1 MVDADKK
8 IVSVS
13 PRLAKFIG
21 SKASRE
27 KKLQAA
33 AMQAEFTL
41 RDTLIVLCY
50 LARDEDAEI
59 ASHARRNLIP
69 AARNWFI
76 RADRPDLPEPI
87 HEIVTKVINRVGLK
101 DKAESLSPEDEMV
114 RGNVGLLGLGEMIQA
129 IDHNNRTVWIT
140 LERHDERAV
149 VYTRNGKVVCA
160 VLGERDGLEALY
172 AAFSWVNASFSYVHS
187 EKPGEFKNEITA
199 NTLTLVMD
207 ALERSSAEE
216 AFDNIQSWTWRVRG
230 HLKIMN
236 VFEIAEIFEMN
247 SKQAVCSLKRDGEE
261 GRLYLKDSRIAN
273 ASLGDMTGMDAAC
286 YLLAWPTARFEISRG
301 GEDVQEVIHASM
313 QNLIIEAMR
322 LLDEGVTASEDIA
335 TELALIDEL
344 FEGRDVVMLPILEKV
359 RLVFG
364 ENEQARDVLETDAH
378 PLVRKAVKV
387 KISKTVHKYLS
398 PATEHSVRLKA
409 AQGKIP
415 VSTTEKLVLLSYL
428 SHDESLEIKEEAKK
442 TLASL
447 DMPTYRKGLGAELH
461 PSVTDFLVREMI
473 RDESLINVAA
483 SSETILE
490 ETALHILDNWPQD
503 DTIEAI
509 LGNRKLLER
518 SPAVIEKLCEMV
530 PDGSDLKTR
539 IDALE
544 EALLQGHTDLKIEG
558 PLSFCGLAGLTRAAR
573 QGGRSGTIVLESPS
587 KAGRVFMRRGKV
599 VGAVAGGLQGE
610 AAVKDMLT
618 WGDAR
623 FRYVLRTHFQ
633 VENLD
638 ATAMEEFLATTSAGP
653 FAPDPAVS
661 GMRVI
666 SGNLEVLDI
675 FEVLSALEGTPV
687 PLALTV
693 FCEEGTGIIYRD
705 RSRVIHAHVDG
716 KETPEQAMAA
726 MLSWTGSRFMVRHAF
741 GDYPAT
747 VARSLHDFFTEAM
760 GLIPDEMKHVTRPGE
775 LPEWELSEDEYE
787 SLYHRIQQM
796 GVSEKVKL
804 ALLGNKE
811 ARDILVRDS
820 NKMVAVAVVK
830 SPKIQ
835 ESEIETISKSRNV
848 AEEVLRQVASTKEWT
863 KSYVIKFNLSSNPNT
878 PIALAMK
885 FLPHLREFDLR
896 KLAKSK
902 DVSAVLAQQARRMAE
917 AKSGK

>member
-149 VYTRNGKVVCA
+149 VYTRNGKVVGA

-261 GRLYLKDSRIAN
+261 GRLYFKDSRIAN

-301 GEDVQEVIHASM
+301 GEDVPEVIHASM

-378 PLVRKAVKV
+378 TLVRKAVKV

-775 LPEWELSEDEYE
+775 LPECELSEDEYE

-863 KSYVIKFNLSSNPNT
+863 KSYVIKFNLSSNPKT